1 MAEGL
6 DYCGPVKMG
15 HKIFCLYTFK
25 KFMKECLGGYY
36 LVINSTPIFY
46 DDKTLMLIGHNY
58 KYRMVLGSISNEGAV
73 GTDPVDPYLSHLT
86 DTYYNIFIL
95 PFVCAC
101 IIERYSN
108 VHNVI

>member
-1 MAEGL
+1 
-6 DYCGPVKMG
+6 
-15 HKIFCLYTFK
+15 
-25 KFMKECLGGYY
+25 
-36 LVINSTPIFY
+36 
-46 DDKTLMLIGHNY
+46 MLIGHHY

-101 IIERYSN
+101 IIERYPN
-108 VHNVI
+108 VHNVICNHNKMQKYDLVIYKY